1 MGKKSVLVC
10 LPLVTGQRQRPKA
23 NPAGACPGPPP
34 EDPHGRLAPGDWPAT
49 KPQRTPSSQ
58 SPNPPRLV
66 RGPGIGLAAL
76 DLDSRPELLHH
87 GRLAPG
93 HWPATAPQRTRSSQ
107 SPNLPRLVR
116 GPGIGLAALDLDTL
130 PDLIHHGRLA
140 PGHWPAV
147 EPQGEQGRSL
157 TRPLRAFLLYTL
169 TGA

>member
-66 RGPGIGLAAL
+66 RGPC
-76 DLDSRPELLHH
+76 
-87 GRLAPG
+87 
-93 HWPATAPQRTRSSQ
+93 
-107 SPNLPRLVR
+107 
-116 GPGIGLAALDLDTL
+116 IGLAALDLDTL
-130 PDLIHHGRLA
+130 PDLIHTAGLPLVTGQRQRPKA
-140 PGHWPAV
+140 NPA
-147 EPQGEQGRSL
+147 
-157 TRPLRAFLLYTL
+157 
-169 TGA
+169 GAG